1 MKSAFSSLSML
12 IALAIVGVL
21 AAMMLP
27 AYKNLNSPQ
36 IGTSSVNQESVEEKV
51 DEMVKEIELRK
62 QQSLEYY
69 NNLPE

>member
-36 IGTSSVNQESVEEKV
+36 MGTSSVNQESVEEKV

-62 QQSLEYY
+62 QQTLDYY
-69 NNLPE
+69 NSVE

>member
-27 AYKNLNSPQ
+27 AYKYLNSPQ
-36 IGTSSVNQESVEEKV
+36 MGTSSVNQESVEEKV

-62 QQSLEYY
+62 QQTLDYY
-69 NNLPE
+69 NSVE